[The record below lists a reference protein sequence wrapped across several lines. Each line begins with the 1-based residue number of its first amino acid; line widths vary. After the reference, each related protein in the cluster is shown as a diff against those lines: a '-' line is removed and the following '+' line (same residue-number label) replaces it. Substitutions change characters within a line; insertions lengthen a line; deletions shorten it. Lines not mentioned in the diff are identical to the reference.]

1 MARDDPQ
8 INIRL
13 TPDRHAVLEAAAYVH
28 RKALP
33 RVLIE
38 ELVDEAIDRY
48 AKLDTV
54 QKALEAQREQA
65 AADEGK
71 VTHLSA
77 KRRRKAAKDAFD
89 EPAS

>member
-13 TPDRHAVLEAAAYVH
+13 TPDRYAILEAAAYVH
-28 RKALP
+28 RKAIP
-33 RVLIE
+33 RVLVE

-48 AKLDTV
+48 ARLDTV
-54 QKALEAQREQA
+54 QKALEARREQA

-71 VTHLSA
+71 LTHLTA
-77 KRRRKAAKDAFD
+77 QRRRKAATDAPD
-89 EPAS
+89 NAT